1 MRSGESRYVG
11 FFLGRGAAGVASCV
25 HVCFVGVRLGRRGG
39 SFLDRQV
46 VSGLGLAGKV
56 GSVLVSFV
64 LVFFGTAGKVGSVLL
79 WYVGMS

>member
-56 GSVLVSFV
+56 GYVVV
-64 LVFFGTAGKVGSVLL
+64 RWGSVGYGQAGQVSCVLL
-79 WYVGMS
+79 G

>member
-1 MRSGESRYVG
+1 M
-11 FFLGRGAAGVASCV
+11 ASYV

-56 GSVLVSFV
+56 GSVL
-64 LVFFGTAGKVGSVLL
+64 L

>member
-46 VSGLGLAGKV
+46 VSGVGL
-56 GSVLVSFV
+56 
-64 LVFFGTAGKVGSVLL
+64 AGKVGSVLL